1 LTLFVGAP
9 GSITNTGRVV
19 NLSVLAPVSASN
31 PIIAGFVISGS
42 GSQSILIRAVGP
54 GLSAVGVNDGL
65 AAPNLKVF
73 NAATAVIHESNSWG
87 GSSTLSAE
95 FARLGAFPLNAASA
109 DAAVSL
115 SLAPGAYTL
124 HVNASGTTSGTAL
137 AEVYDASISPAPA
150 GTPRLVNISARGVVG
165 SAGQLV
171 TGGFV
176 ITGTTP
182 RKMLIR
188 GIGPGLTGQGVTGAL
203 SDPVVTLHKIGT
215 GVIAQNDNWG
225 TPLTVV
231 SSYPAATPGEIS
243 AAATTTGAFSL
254 AAGSSDGAILVTLAP
269 GIYTAQVGGAGTATG
284 AAMVEVYEVP

>member
-1 LTLFVGAP
+1 M
-9 GSITNTGRVV
+9 
-19 NLSVLAPVSASN
+19 
-31 PIIAGFVISGS
+31 
-42 GSQSILIRAVGP
+42 
-54 GLSAVGVNDGL
+54 
-65 AAPNLKVF
+65 
-73 NAATAVIHESNSWG
+73 
-87 GSSTLSAE
+87 
-95 FARLGAFPLNAASA
+95 
-109 DAAVSL
+109 
-115 SLAPGAYTL
+115 
-124 HVNASGTTSGTAL
+124 
-137 AEVYDASISPAPA
+137 
-150 GTPRLVNISARGVVG
+150 VG

-215 GVIAQNDNWG
+215 GIIAQNNNWG

-231 SSYPAATPGEIS
+231 DAYPAATVGEIS
-243 AAATTTGAFSL
+243 AAAVATGAFSL
-254 AAGSSDGAILVTLAP
+254 AAGSSDSSILVTLAP